1 MPALIRRI
9 TGRQPVGHDAGPLR
23 ADVVTTALASL
34 PQYCDVATAHLDD
47 VVEQTDQAARAII
60 RQLSKV
66 DSLAEIMACDADDLT
81 HTLERTRAQLEQV
94 GDSNSQLVDRLIRYF
109 LYRDEQ
115 VRGLVEEMRGLRTHV
130 AAIGEVSRAT
140 RILALN
146 AMIEAVR
153 AGPAGA
159 GFAVVADEVR
169 TLADRSAVTAND
181 IGAGI
186 AELTGRLDAVLSDDA
201 SFDQADGDERPSHL
215 VETPVTSRLAAV
227 AAAQHAVTAMVGG
240 IIGDVVC
247 IAGQVQSSSDA
258 LTADTSGAVGHI
270 QFQDIS
276 RQMIE
281 HVMGAVDDV
290 RRQVEDVTAYAEG
303 RLAAD
308 AVLDRLAQVDGLH
321 DRHVMARQRATH
333 TAVLGEGIVAA
344 ETAPAIELF

>member
-1 MPALIRRI
+1 MPAFIKRI
-9 TGRQPVGHDAGPLR
+9 TAGQPAGHDAGCLR
-23 ADVVTTALASL
+23 AEVVTTALTSL
-34 PQYCDVATAHLDD
+34 PAYCDVATAHLGD
-47 VVEQTDQAARAII
+47 VIEQTDQAAMAII
-60 RQLSKV
+60 GQLGKV
-66 DSLAEIMACDADDLT
+66 DSLAIIMASDAHELT

-94 GDSNSQLVDRLIRYF
+94 GASNSQLVDRLICYF

-115 VRGLVEEMRGLRTHV
+115 VRRLVEEMRGLRIHV

-169 TLADRSAVTAND
+169 TLADRSAMTANG
-181 IGAGI
+181 IGVGI

-201 SFDQADGDERPSHL
+201 AFDQADEDDLLSHP
-215 VETPVTSRLAAV
+215 VETPVTRRLGAIAS
-227 AAAQHAVTAMVGG
+227 AQHEVTGMVGG
-240 IIGDVVC
+240 IIGDAVR
-247 IAGQVQSSSDA
+247 IADQVRSRSDA

-290 RRQVEDVTAYAEG
+290 RRQVEDVAAHAEG

-308 AVLDRLAQVDGLH
+308 AVLDRLARVDGLH

-333 TAVLGEGIVAA
+333 TAVTGDGTVASA
-344 ETAPAIELF
+344 APAIELF